1 MLSVGVSCVSSRTVC
16 RVLCVTVACGTIE
29 WVSHVS
35 RVRDTRMSS
44 TKRKLV
50 F

>member
-1 MLSVGVSCVSSRTVC
+1 MFLVSQAEEFVVSCVK
-16 RVLCVTVACGTIE
+16 VACGTIE

-35 RVRDTRMSS
+35 SVRDTRVSRA
-44 TKRKLV
+44 KGKLV